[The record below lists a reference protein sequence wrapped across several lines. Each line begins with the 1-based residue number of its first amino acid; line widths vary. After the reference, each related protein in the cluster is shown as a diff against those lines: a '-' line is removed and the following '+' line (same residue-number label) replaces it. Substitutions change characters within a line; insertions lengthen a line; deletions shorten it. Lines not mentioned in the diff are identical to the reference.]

1 MGSLAKPFMPF
12 TKATV
17 AVAGQA
23 DFVKAVKE
31 GIDEFSEGMPKIMG
45 ALSLLASHPL
55 IGGEIRPMICICGV
69 TREIVVVQAFKT
81 GFELEQKRHT
91 NDKKVISLYVGM
103 KDMMEVLIGY
113 VFSLLSTAVHSRPA
127 A

>member
-1 MGSLAKPFMPF
+1 MPF

-17 AVAGQA
+17 AVVGNP
-23 DFVKAVKE
+23 DFVKAMKE
-31 GIDEFSEGMPKIMG
+31 GINDFSEGMPIIMG
-45 ALSLLASHPL
+45 ALHGLESHTL
-55 IGGEIRPMICICGV
+55 IGGEIRPMIRICRV
-69 TREIVVVQAFKT
+69 TGEIVVVQAFKT

-113 VFSLLSTAVHSRPA
+113 MFILLSTAVHSRPA

>member
-1 MGSLAKPFMPF
+1 MESLSKPFVPL

-17 AVAGQA
+17 AVAGQT
-23 DFVKAVKE
+23 DFVKAMKE
-31 GIDEFSEGMPKIMG
+31 GIDEFSEGMPQIMG
-45 ALSLLASHPL
+45 TLSLLASHPL

-113 VFSLLSTAVHSRPA
+113 VFSLLSTAIHSRTA